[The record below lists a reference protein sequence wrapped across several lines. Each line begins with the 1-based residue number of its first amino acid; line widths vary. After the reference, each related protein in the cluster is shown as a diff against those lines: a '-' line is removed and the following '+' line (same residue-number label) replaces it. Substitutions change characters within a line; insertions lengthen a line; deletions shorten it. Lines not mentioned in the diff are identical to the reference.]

1 MGGRA
6 VLVVSRGLVHPSARA
21 RSAFAAIVR
30 GADMDAEFSA
40 STRAFRTLVPDR
52 HAAAV
57 AFLHSKRIETAD
69 LDALEAFVAAGG
81 GLFAVHGALASF
93 KGEPRWAA
101 LLGAS
106 FAGHERPTLLAIA
119 PSAEPGPFAGIPTF
133 GVGDELYRV
142 TAAGAIAPRFTAI
155 VARGGSP
162 AATVVWTRTHGR
174 GRVCCCALGHAAA
187 VFQQSSVRQII
198 ARALAWVSRSEEAID
213 GA

>member
-6 VLVVSRGLVHPSARA
+6 VLVVSRGCVHPSARA
-21 RSAFAAIVR
+21 RSAFAAAVR
-30 GADMDAEFSA
+30 EAGLGAEFFA
-40 STRAFRTLVPDR
+40 STRAFRTLAPDR

-57 AFLHSKRIETAD
+57 AFFHSKRIKTAD
-69 LDALEAFVAAGG
+69 LDTLEAFVAAGG

-93 KGEPRWAA
+93 KREPRWAA
-101 LLGAS
+101 LLGAG
-106 FAGHERPTLLAIA
+106 FAGHERPTLLSTAA
-119 PSAEPGPFAGIPTF
+119 CADPGPFAGIPAFT
-133 GVGDELYRV
+133 VTDELYRV
-142 TAAGAIAPRFTAI
+142 THTGAVTPRFAAI

-187 VFQQSSVRQII
+187 ALRESSVRQII
-198 ARALAWVSRSEEAID
+198 ARALAWVSRSEEASD